1 MLITFVMGLGAY
13 GFNSKLLAAK
23 LMQLKRP
30 AEVYITHPKPG
41 REQTI
46 MEEITLCA
54 GNDHQP
60 MLPEDKSL
68 FQQHGLVEEG
78 LVFRL

>member
-30 AEVYITHPKPG
+30 ADVYITHLKPV

-60 MLPEDKSL
+60 MAL
-68 FQQHGLVEEG
+68 EEG